1 MLTGFATTLLLHDVG
16 STSTL
21 PSGECVYLG
30 LNRKFLPPS
39 RDDDGLMTPTTLLPL
54 FNQRSGTNS
63 AARVFK
69 QDLTENISTYD
80 FCFSETISL
89 GDVTKGTE
97 SPLILSQ

>member
-1 MLTGFATTLLLHDVG
+1 MLTGFSTTLLLHDVG

-21 PSGECVYLG
+21 QSGECVYLA

-39 RDDDGLMTPTTLLPL
+39 RDDGFMTPITLLPL

-69 QDLTENISTYD
+69 QDLTENVITYD
-80 FCFSETISL
+80 FCFSETMSL

-97 SPLILSQ
+97 NPLILGQ